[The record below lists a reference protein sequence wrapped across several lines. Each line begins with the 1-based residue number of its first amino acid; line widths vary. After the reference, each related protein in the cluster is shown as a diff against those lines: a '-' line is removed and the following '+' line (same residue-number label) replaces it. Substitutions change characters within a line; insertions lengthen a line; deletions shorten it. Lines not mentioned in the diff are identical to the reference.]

1 MKLLYLPE
9 EDSGVV
15 ESEPANPKQAR
26 DLASQAYQVLHDWA
40 IVPGTDE
47 NGTID
52 SYALM
57 SWVKQA
63 RQLLKSAGRGEIGDD
78 KIGMILSAAKRKKM
92 KTWPQKQFAKFLS
105 LLEVEQWRVV
115 LKLVFT
121 TAVA

>member
-1 MKLLYLPE
+1 MIQ
-9 EDSGVV
+9 
-15 ESEPANPKQAR
+15 QA
-26 DLASQAYQVLHDWA
+26 AYQVLHDWA

-78 KIGMILSAAKRKKM
+78 KIGMILSAAKKKKM
-92 KTWPQKQFAKFLS
+92 KRGHQKQFAKFLS